1 MLKADTAHHFLIW
14 EFIIP
19 CLDGRDTIKYH
30 KYDVFFTYSGERG
43 RENLDNQ
50 SDNSFGQRLEK
61 AKSLASH
68 LMHLH
73 YCEDSAEEVA
83 RYLAPQVSWLGAG
96 EGE

>member
-61 AKSLASH
+61 GKITRKPSDAFAL
-68 LMHLH
+68 L
-73 YCEDSAEEVA
+73 
-83 RYLAPQVSWLGAG
+83 
-96 EGE
+96 